1 MTDFRND
8 GFTAWWGQR
17 VSALIL
23 IPLSLWFLM
32 EILCHTQEG
41 YHATLKWAAQP
52 WNSAALA
59 LFFGA
64 MFYHSSLGLIVII
77 EDYIPS
83 PGWRTWAILKVK
95 ILHLAFAVLSWFFIL
110 RIMIDGASS

>member
-1 MTDFRND
+1 MTNFRNE
-8 GFTAWWGQR
+8 GFPAWWGQR

-32 EILCHTQEG
+32 EILRHTQEG
-41 YHATLKWAAQP
+41 YHAALGWAAQP

-64 MFYHSSLGLIVII
+64 IFYHSSLGLTVII
-77 EDYIPS
+77 EDYIPHS
-83 PGWRTWAILKVK
+83 GWRAWAILKVK
-95 ILHLAFAVLSWFFIL
+95 IVNLALAVLSWFFIL
-110 RIMIDGASS
+110 RIMITGTPS